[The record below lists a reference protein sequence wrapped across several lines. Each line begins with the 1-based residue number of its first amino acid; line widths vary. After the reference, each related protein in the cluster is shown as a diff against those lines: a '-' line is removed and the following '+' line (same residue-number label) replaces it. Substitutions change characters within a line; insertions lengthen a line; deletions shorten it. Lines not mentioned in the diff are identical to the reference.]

1 MPTTKKQTPIATKKV
16 PAKKVPVKKASIVKK
31 PVATKK
37 LAVTN
42 ETAAPV
48 TTTKKKAPALKKSAP
63 VKTTGCVC
71 VRTCK
76 PEESFWIC
84 DGPVV
89 QSLAHLKS
97 ALKGM
102 SEAQFAYHTRRDGND
117 FARWIRECLKD
128 DACAKRV
135 EKAKT
140 RTTTIQALKSSCCK

>member
-1 MPTTKKQTPIATKKV
+1 MPTTKKQTSTATKKV
-16 PAKKVPVKKASIVKK
+16 SAKKAPSKKALAPKK
-31 PVATKK
+31 PVTAKSASVTTK
-37 LAVTN
+37 A
-42 ETAAPV
+42 AAPEAK
-48 TTTKKKAPALKKSAP
+48 KKKAVTKKSAP
-63 VKTTGCVC
+63 VKKSECVC

-89 QSLAHLKS
+89 QSLAHLRS

-140 RTTTIQALKSSCCK
+140 RTTTMQALKSSCCK